1 MLVQLTGVLLE
12 VAEDEG
18 RLLGS
23 HSLPDPPDEVTMPS
37 ACLVEG
43 ARLWLL
49 LESWFARTN
58 DP

>member
-23 HSLPDPPDEVTMPS
+23 HSPPDEVTMPS